1 MKNNK
6 KIRHIHSFAG
16 PEWFWVIC
24 GLRSS
29 EAVPAVAIDPP
40 EMTHQDL
47 GVVGVPDQ
55 HEQRKVLDYL
65 RKHPTNGF
73 EGFQR
78 KHDKRI
84 KRGEI
89 VVRHNPFRSQAK
101 TERKR
106 DGSS

>member
-6 KIRHIHSFAG
+6 TIRHIRFFGG
-16 PEWFWVIC
+16 PEWFWVKC
-24 GLRSS
+24 GPDSS

-55 HEQRKVLDYL
+55 HEQQRVLDYL

-73 EGFQR
+73 EGLQR
-78 KHDKRI
+78 REAKRI

-89 VVRHNPFRSQAK
+89 VVRHNPLHSQAS
-101 TERKR
+101 KR
-106 DGSS
+106 GRGSEPS